1 MKFKTLNKV
10 LIIAL
15 VIITNINC
23 TRKTESMQFKTFVF
37 SPFQENTFVLYDE
50 TKECIIV
57 DAGNFSENENEQ
69 LDAFIK
75 DKELKVVQL
84 VNTHNHLD
92 HVFGARY
99 VVDNYDVKGAC
110 HPDDLY
116 WIDNFATAAED
127 YGLQIEKEAP
137 KPEVMLN
144 HGDVF
149 KFGNTELEI
158 IHVPGHSPGGIALYN
173 KKEGLLFAG
182 DILFHGSI
190 GRTDLPRGNHDDL
203 INGIKEKLFVLPT
216 ETRVFCGHGPETTI
230 GYEKASNPFLR

>member
-1 MKFKTLNKV
+1 MQFKTQNKV

-15 VIITNINC
+15 IIISNINC
-23 TRKTESMQFKTFVF
+23 NRKTESMQFKTFVF

-57 DAGNFSENENEQ
+57 DAGNFNESENEQ

-75 DKELKVVQL
+75 ENELKVVEL

-99 VVDNYDVKGAC
+99 VVDTYGVKGAC

-116 WIDNFATAAED
+116 WIDNFTTAAEG

-149 KFGNTELEI
+149 KFGNAELEI

-173 KKEGLLFAG
+173 KKEGLLFCG

-190 GRTDLPRGNHDDL
+190 GRTDLPGGNHDDL
-203 INGIKEKLFVLPT
+203 INGIKEKLFVLPI